1 MSLSLQEI
9 VKVCLEAFQDAV
21 RVVKTTH
28 DINVF
33 NNESVDV
40 TLRFAKEIAS
50 NLGNAMLVHSH
61 IVTLLMFNSTSSIF
75 SPIYVYVYL
84 FICICICMYMYIYMY
99 LYAYVYVY
107 ECSCQYD

>member
-1 MSLSLQEI
+1 MSFSLQEI

-40 TLRFAKEIAS
+40 TVRFAKEIAS
-50 NLGNAMLVHSH
+50 NLGTAMLVHSH
-61 IVTLLMFNSTSSIF
+61 IVTLLMFNSTNSIF
-75 SPIYVYVYL
+75 SPI
-84 FICICICMYMYIYMY
+84 FICICLCI
-99 LYAYVYVY
+99 
-107 ECSCQYD
+107 